1 VPASESLPAQ
11 TAKILGLTALVDLL
25 AGLVLAVIGLVQ
37 DQQTLAI
44 VGVVLLLSGG
54 GLLAWVTMMR
64 NKPEVM

>member
-1 VPASESLPAQ
+1 MTASESLPAQ